1 MGHSDPLV
9 RVGGV
14 GESNVVNQTLEDRQN
29 DLVREDIDSGSRII
43 FPRDCQLLLVRDITS
58 EPPPT
63 GWYIPETAEDAN
75 HKYQRTVWN
84 SMRTGC
90 LP

>member
-14 GESNVVNQTLEDRQN
+14 SESNVVDHTLEDRQN
-29 DLVREDIDSGSRII
+29 DLVREGIDSGSRII
-43 FPRDCQLLLVRDITS
+43 FPRDCQPLLVEDSTS

-63 GWYIPETAEDAN
+63 GWYIPET
-75 HKYQRTVWN
+75 V
-84 SMRTGC
+84 
-90 LP
+90 